1 MIDNIITEDIIIQP
15 GDLDKNIK
23 EFLLEQLNIN
33 KEKLHSNENGYIINF
48 KKIISYTNKIS
59 HITGNIIFTT
69 KAVASVVK
77 PSKGTILNANV
88 TMLINHG
95 ILCQYKNI
103 KIWIPSDK
111 MNGYK
116 FAHGIYNKG
125 KDVIKK
131 DDEIQVNIL
140 ETRYEDHK
148 FSCIAL
154 LT

>member
-1 MIDNIITEDIIIQP
+1 MIDNIITEDIIIHP
-15 GDLDKNIK
+15 GDLDKNMN
-23 EFLLEQLNIN
+23 EFLLEQLNN
-33 KEKLHSNENGYIINF
+33 HKEKLHSNDNGYIINF
-48 KKIISYTNKIS
+48 KKIISYTNRIS

-69 KAVASVVK
+69 KSIASVVK
-77 PSKGTILNANV
+77 PSKGTKLNVIV

-103 KIWIPSDK
+103 KVWIPSDK
-111 MNGYK
+111 MNGYNFSYGVYK
-116 FAHGIYNKG
+116 KG
-125 KDVIKK
+125 QNVIQK
-131 DDEIQVNIL
+131 DDEIQVHIL

>member
-1 MIDNIITEDIIIQP
+1 MDECI
-15 GDLDKNIK
+15 
-23 EFLLEQLNIN
+23 IN
-33 KEKLHSNENGYIINF
+33 KEIIIKPTDLNKNVSDFLLFKLNENKEKIHSKENGYIINF

-59 HITGNIIFTT
+59 HITGNILFN
-69 KAVASVVK
+69 VK
-77 PSKGTILNANV
+77 TLATVMNPKKDKIMIATV

-95 ILCQYKNI
+95 ILCQHKNI

-116 FAHGIYNKG
+116 FSYGIYKKNKD
-125 KDVIKK
+125 KIQKE
-131 DDEIQVNIL
+131 DEIQVKIT

>member
-1 MIDNIITEDIIIQP
+1 MDECIIYEEIVIKPT
-15 GDLDKNIK
+15 DLNKNISD
-23 EFLLEQLNIN
+23 FLLIKLNEN
-33 KEKLHSNENGYIINF
+33 KEKIHSKENGYIINF

-59 HITGNIIFTT
+59 HITGNILFN
-69 KAVASVVK
+69 VK
-77 PSKGTILNANV
+77 TLATVIKPKKDKIMNATV
-88 TMLINHG
+88 KMLINHG

-111 MNGYK
+111 MDGYK
-116 FAHGIYNKG
+116 FYYGVYKKNKD
-125 KDVIKK
+125 KIQKE
-131 DDEIQVNIL
+131 DEIQVKII